1 MSRSSKNQWYTDS
14 GKKQMQV
21 NASNLLTMRVNLR
34 ETRNVEFPFWR
45 SYALK
50 IHEYQARELF
60 EKKSIPVPRAYL
72 CKNADEVKKAATN
85 IGKPVVVKSQILVA
99 GRGKAG
105 GVKLAANSEE
115 AYKIADTMIGSVIK
129 GIQVNSVLVVEA
141 EKAAKELY
149 VGFTLDRAKR
159 CVVFIASSEGGV
171 DLEVLA
177 HTSPDK
183 IYREEI
189 DPILGLHAY
198 QAREAAEAIGL
209 NGKTANE
216 FSSIALKIFQ
226 IFEAVDADLA
236 ESNPLAIRS
245 DGSLVA
251 LDSRLTLD
259 DNALYR
265 HPEYRQVDEELT
277 PIEREAQAAGLAF
290 VQLDGDIGIIGN
302 GAGLVMGTLDV
313 VAHFGG
319 KPANFLDMGGGSN
332 AESVYAAVKLCLK
345 QKNLK
350 AVFVNIL
357 GGITKCDDVANG
369 LVRAL
374 KESQVKIPFTV
385 RMVGTNEEE
394 GRRILSENGIA
405 FLDSME
411 TAAQA
416 VVKASRQ

>member
-1 MSRSSKNQWYTDS
+1 
-14 GKKQMQV
+14 
-21 NASNLLTMRVNLR
+21 
-34 ETRNVEFPFWR
+34 
-45 SYALK
+45 LK

-85 IGKPVVVKSQILVA
+85 IGKPVVVKAQILVA

-105 GVKLAANSEE
+105 GVKLASNSEE
-115 AYKIADTMIGSVIK
+115 AYKITKDMIGSVIK

-177 HTSPDK
+177 YTSPDK

-209 NGKTANE
+209 KGKTANE
-216 FSSIALKIFQ
+216 FSSIAQKIFQ

-265 HPEYRQVDEELT
+265 HPEYKQVDEELT

-345 QKNLK
+345 QTNLK

-357 GGITKCDDVANG
+357 GGITRCDDVANG

-416 VVKASRQ
+416 VVKAARQ